1 MGRKKLGDFMKSIYL
16 IGFMGSGKTT
26 IGKALSLSLNLPV
39 MDSDEEVSRQTGKT
53 IMEIFDGEG
62 EVGFRL
68 LEAKCL
74 RNLPV
79 ENSII
84 TTGGGVVLREENR
97 KWMRENGIVV
107 LLDASPEEILKR
119 LDGDKTRPLLLGD
132 KETKVTKILAE
143 RLSLYVDTANLI
155 IETTGK
161 SVEAIVEELVH
172 RLKIV

>member
-26 IGKALSLSLNLPV
+26 IGKALSLALNLPV

-68 LEAKCL
+68 LEAECL

-119 LDGDKTRPLLLGD
+119 LEGDKTRPLLIGD
-132 KETKVTKILAE
+132 KETKVTKILDE
-143 RLSLYVDTANLI
+143 RLPLYVDTANLI

-161 SVEAIVEELVH
+161 SVEVIVEELVH

>member
-39 MDSDEEVSRQTGKT
+39 MDSDEEISQQTGKT

-62 EVGFRL
+62 EAGFRL
-68 LEAKCL
+68 LEAKFL

-97 KWMRENGIVV
+97 QWMRENGIVV

-119 LDGDKTRPLLLGD
+119 LEGDKTRPLLIGD
-132 KETKVTKILAE
+132 KETKVTKILDE
-143 RLSLYVDTANLI
+143 RLPLYVDTANLI

-161 SVEAIVEELVH
+161 SVEAIVEELMH
-172 RLKIV
+172 RLKFA

>member
-26 IGKALSLSLNLPV
+26 IGKALSLSLNIPV
-39 MDSDEEVSRQTGKT
+39 MDSDEEVSRLTGKT
-53 IMEIFDGEG
+53 IMEIFDKEG

-68 LEAKCL
+68 LETKCL
-74 RNLPV
+74 RSLPV

-84 TTGGGVVLREENR
+84 TTGGGIVLREENR
-97 KWMRENGIVV
+97 KWMQENGMVV

-119 LDGDKTRPLLLGD
+119 LEGDKTRPLLLED
-132 KETKVTKILAE
+132 KETKVTKILDE
-143 RLSLYVDTANLI
+143 RLPLYVDTANLI

-161 SVEAIVEELVH
+161 SVEVIVEELVQ
-172 RLKIV
+172 RLKLV

>member
-26 IGKALSLSLNLPV
+26 IGKALSLSLNIPV
-39 MDSDEEVSRQTGKT
+39 MDSDEEVSRLTGKT
-53 IMEIFDGEG
+53 IMEIFEGEG

-68 LEAKCL
+68 LETQCL

-84 TTGGGVVLREENR
+84 TTGGGIVLREENR
-97 KWMRENGIVV
+97 RWMRENGVVV
-107 LLDASPEEILKR
+107 LLDASSEEILKR
-119 LDGDKTRPLLLGD
+119 LEGDKTRPLLIGD
-132 KETKVTKILAE
+132 KETKVTKILDE
-143 RLSLYVDTANLI
+143 RLPLYVDTANLI

-161 SVEAIVEELVH
+161 SVEVIVEELVQ
-172 RLKIV
+172 RLKLV

>member
-26 IGKALSLSLNLPV
+26 IGKALSLSLNIPV
-39 MDSDEEVSRQTGKT
+39 MDSDEEVSRLTGKT
-53 IMEIFDGEG
+53 IMEIFEGEG

-68 LEAKCL
+68 LETQCL

-84 TTGGGVVLREENR
+84 TTGGGIVLREENR
-97 KWMRENGIVV
+97 RWMRENGVVV
-107 LLDASPEEILKR
+107 LLDASSEEILKR
-119 LDGDKTRPLLLGD
+119 LEGDKTRPLLNGD
-132 KETKVTKILAE
+132 KETKVTKILDE
-143 RLSLYVDTANLI
+143 RLPLYVDTANLI

-161 SVEAIVEELVH
+161 SVEVIVEELVQ
-172 RLKIV
+172 RLKLV